1 MRMLSAPVL
10 AGAVLA
16 SSPALYQGFITRT
29 VPMEDAGGRF
39 AVALV
44 IAWLAMSAVAML
56 VGEPPKPVPAEGAS
70 PASASE
76 AGPAP
81 DTVLDP
87 DPVADTVALAD
98 TAPLA
103 EVVGELAA
111 GPSTPGGGAPQAA

>member
-29 VPMEDAGGRF
+29 VPMEDAGSRF

-56 VGEPPKPVPAEGAS
+56 VGEPPKPVPAAEGSSADAAVDAAVDAA
-70 PASASE
+70 PATATV
-76 AGPAP
+76 ADPAP
-81 DTVLDP
+81 I
-87 DPVADTVALAD
+87 ADTM
-98 TAPLA
+98 PLG
-103 EVVGELAA
+103 EPIGELSA
-111 GPSTPGGGAPQAA
+111 GPSASGGGATQAA